1 MEKNLR
7 NLRKA
12 MDSST
17 HKGLRFTEVQ
27 KEKIRFSLFESK
39 MIGSKKSQFH
49 VYVLTSLAI
58 SFFLLVFFIDIKEHV
73 ILNDG
78 VQQGTQETLQNEWE
92 VRYSYKKNGRE
103 LFAVFPDPFLTAGK
117 PFGYIFSFKES
128 FDTYKGKEIEIDII
142 HQETGER
149 INVLPSQ
156 KITEPTPGYSSLN
169 RFTTEFIVPNTGL
182 WKYEVYLDE
191 KLYGDVI
198 VSIESEEITPIFLPE
213 NIPEFVQKRDFEQID
228 WERKAIDIGD
238 NMIGN
243 VDKSGVIGAD
253 MPSVKMSQKWMWHLW
268 GIENP
273 LNMELTVVGF
283 HKKERTAYPI
293 LNGGWNL
300 KLGGENNGAD
310 AHTPSSVKLPMT
322 GEWAI
327 LLYVNGKL
335 FDTLILNIHL

>member
-1 MEKNLR
+1 MEKDLSI
-7 NLRKA
+7 LRKA

-27 KEKIRFSLFESK
+27 KVKIRLSLIQGKMNNPKNSK
-39 MIGSKKSQFH
+39 FH
-49 VYVLTSLAI
+49 IYVLTTLAL
-58 SFFLLVFFIDIKEHV
+58 SFFLLIFFTDIKDNFFS
-73 ILNDG
+73 NDG
-78 VQQGTQETLQNEWE
+78 VHQGTTETLENEWG
-92 VRYSYKKNGRE
+92 VRYSYRKNGME
-103 LFAVFPDPFLTAGK
+103 LFSVFPDPFLTAGK

-128 FDTYKGKEIEIDII
+128 FETYKGKAIKIDII

-169 RFTTEFIVPNTGL
+169 RFTTEFTVPNAGL

-198 VSIESEEITPIFLPE
+198 FSIESEEFTPIFLPE

-228 WERKAIDIGD
+228 WEKKALDIGD

-243 VDKSGVIGAD
+243 VDKSGVIGAN

-268 GIENP
+268 GIENT
-273 LNMELTVVGF
+273 LNTELTVVGF

-293 LNGGWNL
+293 LTGGWNI

-327 LLYVNGKL
+327 LLYVDGKL
-335 FDTLILNIHL
+335 FDILIFNIHL